1 MNGKENIINKI
12 LSDADEKCAKIVAKA
27 EQTAAE
33 LKMQAESEAQAEKQS
48 LNVKAENASAE
59 RIRNRVANAELDAR
73 KYKLNAKQK
82 LIAECYDRALKQL
95 AGLPAK
101 EKQAFI
107 VKLLSKYA
115 EVGETVVA
123 AKVDKEVI
131 TQKTLDEAGKKLV
144 LSQKYHNGQGGVI
157 LEGNGY
163 EKDLTLARVIEYLR
177 EQTEGKVAQALFGDK
192 Q

>member
-48 LNVKAENASAE
+48 LNAKAENASAE

-73 KYKLNAKQK
+73 KYRLNAKQK

-107 VKLLSKYA
+107 VKLLSKY
-115 EVGETVVA
+115 
-123 AKVDKEVI
+123 KEVI

-144 LSQKYHNGQGGVI
+144 LSSKYHNGQGGVI

>member
-48 LNVKAENASAE
+48 LNAKAENASAE
-59 RIRNRVANAELDAR
+59 RIRNRVANAELD
-73 KYKLNAKQK
+73 
-82 LIAECYDRALKQL
+82 

-144 LSQKYHNGQGGVI
+144 LSSKYHNGQGGVI